1 MRVINAGYEIISD
14 LNGSEIL
21 KHIER
26 CARVC
31 YKSEDRITDGSAE
44 KMVAALI
51 RSGHE
56 AMLEHY
62 SFTVKFICDRGVSHE
77 LVRHRI
83 ASFAQESSRYCC
95 YAKDKFGKELTF
107 INPCFWE
114 PDSDN
119 YARWFHEMDE
129 SEKTYLAMIENG
141 ATPEQARDILPTSIK
156 TEIVMTANLREWR
169 HFFKLRAEGVTG
181 KPHPQMLEIT
191 IPLLKELKHKI
202 PVVFDDIMSEDAT
215 LRTSILYSEPAE
227 VGKQVL

>member
-1 MRVINAGYEIISD
+1 MRVINAGYEIISE
-14 LNGSEIL
+14 LNGEKIL

-62 SFTVKFICDRGVSHE
+62 SFTVKFICDRGIANE

-129 SEKTYLAMIENG
+129 SEKTYLAMIEDG

-169 HFFKLRAEGVTG
+169 HFLKLRAEGVTG

-191 IPLLKELKHKI
+191 IPFLNELKQKI

-215 LRTSILYSEPAE
+215 
-227 VGKQVL
+227 

>member
-14 LNGSEIL
+14 LNGAEIL

-129 SEKTYLAMIENG
+129 AEKTYLAMIEDG

-169 HFFKLRAEGVTG
+169 HFLKLRAEGVTG

-191 IPLLKELKHKI
+191 IPLLKELKQKI
-202 PVVFDDIMSEDAT
+202 PVVFVDIMSEDAT
-215 LRTSILYSEPAE
+215 
-227 VGKQVL
+227 

>member
-14 LNGSEIL
+14 LNGAEIL

-62 SFTVKFICDRGVSHE
+62 SFTVKFICDRGIANE

-129 SEKTYLAMIENG
+129 AEKTYLAMIESG

-191 IPLLKELKHKI
+191 IPLLKELKQKV

-215 LRTSILYSEPAE
+215 
-227 VGKQVL
+227 

>member
-1 MRVINAGYEIISD
+1 MRVINAGYEIISE
-14 LNGSEIL
+14 LNGEEIL

-62 SFTVKFICDRGVSHE
+62 SFTVKFICDRGISHE

-129 SEKTYLAMIENG
+129 AEKTYLAMIESG
-141 ATPEQARDILPTSIK
+141 ATPEQARDILPISIK

-191 IPLLKELKHKI
+191 IPLLKELKQKI
-202 PVVFDDIMSEDAT
+202 PVVFDDIMVEDAT
-215 LRTSILYSEPAE
+215 
-227 VGKQVL
+227 

>member
-1 MRVINAGYEIISD
+1 MRVINAGYEIISE
-14 LNGSEIL
+14 LNGEEIL
-21 KHIER
+21 KHIEK
-26 CARVC
+26 CARIC
-31 YKSEDRITDGSAE
+31 YKSENRITDGSAE

-62 SFTVKFICDRGVSHE
+62 SFTVKFICDRGISHE

-129 SEKTYLAMIENG
+129 AEKTYLAMIESG

-169 HFFKLRAEGVTG
+169 HFFKLRAEGTTG

-191 IPLLKELKHKI
+191 IPLLKELKQKI

-215 LRTSILYSEPAE
+215 
-227 VGKQVL
+227 

>member
-1 MRVINAGYEIISD
+1 MRVINAGYEIISE
-14 LNGSEIL
+14 LNGEEIL

-62 SFTVKFICDRGVSHE
+62 SFTVKFICDRGIANE

-129 SEKTYLAMIENG
+129 SEKTYLAMIESG

-156 TEIVMTANLREWR
+156 TEIVMTANLREFR
-169 HFFKLRAEGVTG
+169 HFFKLRAEGITG

-191 IPLLKELKHKI
+191 IPLLKELKQKI
-202 PVVFDDIMSEDAT
+202 PVVFDDIMMEDVT
-215 LRTSILYSEPAE
+215 
-227 VGKQVL
+227 

>member
-1 MRVINAGYEIISD
+1 MRVINAGYEIISE
-14 LNGSEIL
+14 LNGEEIL

-31 YKSEDRITDGSAE
+31 YKSEDRITAGSAE

-129 SEKTYLAMIENG
+129 AEKTYLAMIESG

-156 TEIVMTANLREWR
+156 TEIVMTANLREFR

-181 KPHPQMLEIT
+181 RPHPQMLEIT
-191 IPLLKELKHKI
+191 IPLLKELKQKV
-202 PVVFDDIMSEDAT
+202 PVVFDDIMSEEAT
-215 LRTSILYSEPAE
+215 
-227 VGKQVL
+227 

>member
-1 MRVINAGYEIISD
+1 MRVINAGYEIISN
-14 LNGSEIL
+14 LNGAEIL

-44 KMVAALI
+44 KMVAVLI

-129 SEKTYLAMIENG
+129 SEKTYLAMIESG
-141 ATPEQARDILPTSIK
+141 ATPEQARDILPMSIK

-191 IPLLKELKHKI
+191 IPLLKELKQKI
-202 PVVFDDIMSEDAT
+202 PVIFDDIMSEDAT
-215 LRTSILYSEPAE
+215 
-227 VGKQVL
+227 

>member
-1 MRVINAGYEIISD
+1 MRVINAGYEIISE
-14 LNGSEIL
+14 LNGEEIQ
-21 KHIER
+21 KNIER

-62 SFTVKFICDRGVSHE
+62 SFTVKFICDRGIANE

-114 PDSDN
+114 PDYDN

-129 SEKTYLAMIENG
+129 AEKTYLAMIESG

-156 TEIVMTANLREWR
+156 TEIVMTANLREFR
-169 HFFKLRAEGVTG
+169 HLFKLRAEGVTG

-191 IPLLKELKHKI
+191 IPFLKEIKQKI

-215 LRTSILYSEPAE
+215 
-227 VGKQVL
+227 

>member
-1 MRVINAGYEIISD
+1 MRVINAGYEIISE
-14 LNGSEIL
+14 LNGAEIL

-129 SEKTYLAMIENG
+129 AEKTYLAMIESG

-156 TEIVMTANLREWR
+156 TEIVMTANLREFR

-191 IPLLKELKHKI
+191 IPLLKEIKQKI

-215 LRTSILYSEPAE
+215 
-227 VGKQVL
+227 

>member
-14 LNGSEIL
+14 LNGAEIL

-114 PDSDN
+114 SDSDN

-129 SEKTYLAMIENG
+129 AEKTYLAMIEDG
-141 ATPEQARDILPTSIK
+141 ATPEQARDILPMSIK

-169 HFFKLRAEGVTG
+169 HFLKLRAEGVTG

-191 IPLLKELKHKI
+191 IPFLKELKQKI

-215 LRTSILYSEPAE
+215 
-227 VGKQVL
+227 

>member
-14 LNGSEIL
+14 LNGAEIL

-114 PDSDN
+114 PNSDN
-119 YARWFHEMDE
+119 YARWFHEMNE
-129 SEKTYLAMIENG
+129 AEKTYLAMIESG
-141 ATPEQARDILPTSIK
+141 ATPEQARDILPMSIK

-191 IPLLKELKHKI
+191 IPLLKELKQKI

-215 LRTSILYSEPAE
+215 
-227 VGKQVL
+227 

>member
-1 MRVINAGYEIISD
+1 MRVINAGYEIISN
-14 LNGSEIL
+14 LNGAEIL

-31 YKSEDRITDGSAE
+31 YKSEDRITDDSAE

-62 SFTVKFICDRGVSHE
+62 SFTVKFICDRGIANE

-129 SEKTYLAMIENG
+129 AEKTYLAMIEDG

-156 TEIVMTANLREWR
+156 TEIVMTANLREFR
-169 HFFKLRAEGVTG
+169 HFFKLRAEGITG

-191 IPLLKELKHKI
+191 IPLLKELKQKI
-202 PVVFDDIMSEDAT
+202 PVVFDDIMMEDVT
-215 LRTSILYSEPAE
+215 
-227 VGKQVL
+227 

>member
-1 MRVINAGYEIISD
+1 MREINAGYEIISE
-14 LNGSEIL
+14 LNGEEIL

-62 SFTVKFICDRGVSHE
+62 SFTVKFICDRGIANE

-129 SEKTYLAMIENG
+129 AEKTYLAMIESG

-191 IPLLKELKHKI
+191 IPLLKELKQKV
-202 PVVFDDIMSEDAT
+202 PVVFDDIMSEEAT
-215 LRTSILYSEPAE
+215 
-227 VGKQVL
+227 

>member
-62 SFTVKFICDRGVSHE
+62 SFTVKFICDRGIANE

-129 SEKTYLAMIENG
+129 AEKTYLAMIEDG
-141 ATPEQARDILPTSIK
+141 ATPEQARDILPMSIK

-169 HFFKLRAEGVTG
+169 HFLKLRAEGTTG

-191 IPLLKELKHKI
+191 IPFLKELKQKI

-215 LRTSILYSEPAE
+215 
-227 VGKQVL
+227 

>member
-1 MRVINAGYEIISD
+1 MRVINAGYEIISE
-14 LNGSEIL
+14 LNGEEIL

-62 SFTVKFICDRGVSHE
+62 SFTVKFICDRGIANE

-129 SEKTYLAMIENG
+129 AEKTYLAMIESG

-156 TEIVMTANLREWR
+156 TEIVMTANLREFR
-169 HFFKLRAEGVTG
+169 HFFKLRAEGTTG

-191 IPLLKELKHKI
+191 IPLLKELKQKV

-215 LRTSILYSEPAE
+215 
-227 VGKQVL
+227 

>member
-1 MRVINAGYEIISD
+1 MRVINAGYEIISE
-14 LNGSEIL
+14 LNGEEIL

-129 SEKTYLAMIENG
+129 AEKTYLAMIENG

-191 IPLLKELKHKI
+191 IPLLKELKQKV
-202 PVVFDDIMSEDAT
+202 PVVFDDIMSEEAT
-215 LRTSILYSEPAE
+215 
-227 VGKQVL
+227 

>member
-31 YKSEDRITDGSAE
+31 YKSEDRITAGSAE

-129 SEKTYLAMIENG
+129 AEKTYLAMIEDG
-141 ATPEQARDILPTSIK
+141 ATPEQARDILPLSIK

-169 HFFKLRAEGVTG
+169 HFLKLRAEGVTG

-191 IPLLKELKHKI
+191 IPLLKELKQKI
-202 PVVFDDIMSEDAT
+202 PVIFDDIMSEDAT
-215 LRTSILYSEPAE
+215 
-227 VGKQVL
+227 

>member
-14 LNGSEIL
+14 LNGAEIL

-191 IPLLKELKHKI
+191 IPLLKELKQKV
-202 PVVFDDIMSEDAT
+202 PVVFDDIMSEEAT
-215 LRTSILYSEPAE
+215 
-227 VGKQVL
+227 

>member
-14 LNGSEIL
+14 LNGAEIL

-62 SFTVKFICDRGVSHE
+62 SFTVKFICDRGIANE

-129 SEKTYLAMIENG
+129 AEKTYLAMIEDG

-156 TEIVMTANLREWR
+156 TEIVMTANLREFR
-169 HFFKLRAEGVTG
+169 HFFKLRAEGITG

-191 IPLLKELKHKI
+191 IPLLKELKQKI
-202 PVVFDDIMSEDAT
+202 PVVFDDIMMEDVT
-215 LRTSILYSEPAE
+215 
-227 VGKQVL
+227 

>member
-14 LNGSEIL
+14 LNGAEIL

-62 SFTVKFICDRGVSHE
+62 SFTVKFICDRGIANE

-129 SEKTYLAMIENG
+129 AEKTYLAMIESG
-141 ATPEQARDILPTSIK
+141 ATPEQARDILPMSIK

-169 HFFKLRAEGVTG
+169 HFLKLRAEGVTG

-191 IPLLKELKHKI
+191 IPFLKELKQKI
-202 PVVFDDIMSEDAT
+202 PVVFDDIMMEDVT
-215 LRTSILYSEPAE
+215 
-227 VGKQVL
+227 

>member
-1 MRVINAGYEIISD
+1 MRVINAGYEIISE
-14 LNGSEIL
+14 LNGAEIL

-31 YKSEDRITDGSAE
+31 YKSEDRITEDSAE

-62 SFTVKFICDRGVSHE
+62 SFTVKFICDRGISHE
-77 LVRHRI
+77 LVRHRLS
-83 ASFAQESSRYCC
+83 SFAQESSRYCC

-107 INPCFWE
+107 INPCFWD

-129 SEKTYLAMIENG
+129 AEKTYLAMIEDG
-141 ATPEQARDILPTSIK
+141 ATPEQARDILPLSIK

-191 IPLLKELKHKI
+191 IPLLKEIKQKI

-215 LRTSILYSEPAE
+215 
-227 VGKQVL
+227 

>member
-1 MRVINAGYEIISD
+1 MRVINAGYEIISN
-14 LNGSEIL
+14 LNGAEIL

-62 SFTVKFICDRGVSHE
+62 SFTVKFICDRGIANE

-129 SEKTYLAMIENG
+129 AEKTYLAMIEDG
-141 ATPEQARDILPTSIK
+141 ATPEQARDILPMSIK

-191 IPLLKELKHKI
+191 IPFLKELKQKI

-215 LRTSILYSEPAE
+215 
-227 VGKQVL
+227 

>member
-62 SFTVKFICDRGVSHE
+62 SFTVKFICDRGIANE

-129 SEKTYLAMIENG
+129 AEKTYLAMIESG
-141 ATPEQARDILPTSIK
+141 ATPEQARDILPISIK

-191 IPLLKELKHKI
+191 IPLLKELKQKI

-215 LRTSILYSEPAE
+215 
-227 VGKQVL
+227 

>member
-1 MRVINAGYEIISD
+1 MRVINAGYEIISE
-14 LNGSEIL
+14 LNGEEIL

-31 YKSEDRITDGSAE
+31 YKSEDRITEDSAE

-62 SFTVKFICDRGVSHE
+62 SFTVKFICDRGIANE

-129 SEKTYLAMIENG
+129 AEKTYLAMIEDG

-156 TEIVMTANLREWR
+156 TEIVMTANLREFR
-169 HFFKLRAEGVTG
+169 HFFKLRAEGTTG

-191 IPLLKELKHKI
+191 IPFLKELKQKI

-215 LRTSILYSEPAE
+215 
-227 VGKQVL
+227 

>member
-1 MRVINAGYEIISD
+1 MRVINAGYEIISE
-14 LNGSEIL
+14 LNGEEIL

-62 SFTVKFICDRGVSHE
+62 SFTVKFICDRGIANE

-129 SEKTYLAMIENG
+129 AEKTYLAMIESG
-141 ATPEQARDILPTSIK
+141 ATPEQARDILPMSIK

-191 IPLLKELKHKI
+191 IPFLKELKQKI

-215 LRTSILYSEPAE
+215 
-227 VGKQVL
+227 

>member
-14 LNGSEIL
+14 LNGAEIL

-31 YKSEDRITDGSAE
+31 YKSEDRITDDSAE

-62 SFTVKFICDRGVSHE
+62 SFTVKFICDRGIANE

-107 INPCFWE
+107 INPCFWK

-129 SEKTYLAMIENG
+129 AEKTYLAMIEDG
-141 ATPEQARDILPTSIK
+141 ATPEQARDILPMSIK

-169 HFFKLRAEGVTG
+169 HFLKLRAEGTTG

-191 IPLLKELKHKI
+191 IPFLKELKQKI

-215 LRTSILYSEPAE
+215 
-227 VGKQVL
+227 

>member
-14 LNGSEIL
+14 LNGAEIL
-21 KHIER
+21 KHIEM

-62 SFTVKFICDRGVSHE
+62 SFTVKFICDRGIANE

-129 SEKTYLAMIENG
+129 AEKTYLAMIEDG
-141 ATPEQARDILPTSIK
+141 ATPEQARDILPMSIK

-191 IPLLKELKHKI
+191 IPLLKELKQKI
-202 PVVFDDIMSEDAT
+202 PVIFDDIMSEDAT
-215 LRTSILYSEPAE
+215 
-227 VGKQVL
+227 

>member
-1 MRVINAGYEIISD
+1 MRVINAGYEIISN
-14 LNGSEIL
+14 LNGAEIL

-62 SFTVKFICDRGVSHE
+62 SFTVKFICDRGIANE

-129 SEKTYLAMIENG
+129 AEKTYLAMIESG
-141 ATPEQARDILPTSIK
+141 ATPEQARDILPMSIK

-169 HFFKLRAEGVTG
+169 HFLKLRAEGVTG

-191 IPLLKELKHKI
+191 IPFLNELKQKI

-215 LRTSILYSEPAE
+215 
-227 VGKQVL
+227 

>member
-31 YKSEDRITDGSAE
+31 YKSEDRITAGSAE

-141 ATPEQARDILPTSIK
+141 ATPEQVRDILPTSIK

-191 IPLLKELKHKI
+191 IPLLKELKQKV
-202 PVVFDDIMSEDAT
+202 PVVFDDIMSEEAT
-215 LRTSILYSEPAE
+215 
-227 VGKQVL
+227 

>member
-129 SEKTYLAMIENG
+129 AEKTYLAMIENG

-156 TEIVMTANLREWR
+156 TEIVMTANLREFR

-191 IPLLKELKHKI
+191 IPLLKELKQKV
-202 PVVFDDIMSEDAT
+202 PVVFDDIMSEEAT
-215 LRTSILYSEPAE
+215 
-227 VGKQVL
+227 

>member
-31 YKSEDRITDGSAE
+31 YKSEDRITAGSAE

-191 IPLLKELKHKI
+191 IPLLKELKQKV
-202 PVVFDDIMSEDAT
+202 PVVFDDIMSEEAT
-215 LRTSILYSEPAE
+215 
-227 VGKQVL
+227 

>member
-1 MRVINAGYEIISD
+1 MKIIAPYHEIISKIYGAEM
-14 LNGSEIL
+14 LRN
-21 KHIER
+21 IEL
-26 CARVC
+26 CGRVC

-62 SFTVKFICDRGVSHE
+62 SFTVKFICDRGIANE

-129 SEKTYLAMIENG
+129 SEKTYLAMIESG

-191 IPLLKELKHKI
+191 IPFLKEIKQKI

-215 LRTSILYSEPAE
+215 
-227 VGKQVL
+227 

>member
-1 MRVINAGYEIISD
+1 MRVINAGYEIISE
-14 LNGSEIL
+14 LNGEEIL

-62 SFTVKFICDRGVSHE
+62 SFTVKFICDRGIANE

-129 SEKTYLAMIENG
+129 AEKTYLAMIEDG

-156 TEIVMTANLREWR
+156 TEIVMTANLREFR

-191 IPLLKELKHKI
+191 IPFLNELKQKI

-215 LRTSILYSEPAE
+215 
-227 VGKQVL
+227 

>member
-1 MRVINAGYEIISD
+1 MKVINAGYEIISD
-14 LNGSEIL
+14 LNGAEIL

-51 RSGHE
+51 RSSHE

-129 SEKTYLAMIENG
+129 AEKTYLAMIENG

-191 IPLLKELKHKI
+191 IPFLKELKQKI

-215 LRTSILYSEPAE
+215 
-227 VGKQVL
+227 

>member
-1 MRVINAGYEIISD
+1 MRVINAGYEIISN

-62 SFTVKFICDRGVSHE
+62 SFTVKFICDRGIANE

-129 SEKTYLAMIENG
+129 AEKTYLAMIEDG
-141 ATPEQARDILPTSIK
+141 ATPEQARDILPMSIK
-156 TEIVMTANLREWR
+156 TEIVMTANLREFR
-169 HFFKLRAEGVTG
+169 HFFKLRAEGTTG

-191 IPLLKELKHKI
+191 IPFLKELKQKI
-202 PVVFDDIMSEDAT
+202 PVVFDDIMSGDAT
-215 LRTSILYSEPAE
+215 
-227 VGKQVL
+227 

>member
-1 MRVINAGYEIISD
+1 MRVINAGYEIISE
-14 LNGSEIL
+14 LNGEEIL

-62 SFTVKFICDRGVSHE
+62 SFTVKFICDRGIANE

-129 SEKTYLAMIENG
+129 AEKTYLAMIEDG
-141 ATPEQARDILPTSIK
+141 ATPEQARDILPMSIK
-156 TEIVMTANLREWR
+156 TEIVMTANLREFR
-169 HFFKLRAEGVTG
+169 HFFKLRAEGTTG

-191 IPLLKELKHKI
+191 IPFLNELKQKI

-215 LRTSILYSEPAE
+215 
-227 VGKQVL
+227 

>member
-1 MRVINAGYEIISD
+1 MRVINAGYEIISE
-14 LNGSEIL
+14 LNGEEIL

-129 SEKTYLAMIENG
+129 AEKTYLAMIEDG

-156 TEIVMTANLREWR
+156 TEIVMTANLREFR
-169 HFFKLRAEGVTG
+169 HFFKLRAEGITG

-191 IPLLKELKHKI
+191 IPLLKELKQKI

-215 LRTSILYSEPAE
+215 
-227 VGKQVL
+227 

>member
-1 MRVINAGYEIISD
+1 MRVINAGYEIISE
-14 LNGSEIL
+14 LNGEEIL

-62 SFTVKFICDRGVSHE
+62 SFTVKFICDRGIANE

-129 SEKTYLAMIENG
+129 AEKTYLAMIESG

-156 TEIVMTANLREWR
+156 TEIVMTANLREFR
-169 HFFKLRAEGVTG
+169 HFFKLRAEGTTG

-191 IPLLKELKHKI
+191 IPLLKELKQKI
-202 PVVFDDIMSEDAT
+202 PVVFDDIMSEDVT
-215 LRTSILYSEPAE
+215 
-227 VGKQVL
+227 